1 MDKLI
6 LKLILTKLAIG
17 CEFPK
22 FDYANYFANYFL
34 SMFNTPKHLK
44 LIAGGMP
51 SGDFVNNPLEGYRT
65 LVPNKI
71 TQTQPITK
79 NPQGQ
84 GGASVFINLH
94 ARLSAG
100 VCKCPRS
107 SG

>member
-6 LKLILTKLAIG
+6 LKLIFTKLAVG

-22 FDYANYFANYFL
+22 FNYANYFANYFL
-34 SMFNTPKHLK
+34 SMFLAPKHLK

-71 TQTQPITK
+71 TQTQPTTK

-84 GGASVFINLH
+84 GGA
-94 ARLSAG
+94 RKAG
-100 VCKCPRS
+100 A
-107 SG
+107 

>member
-6 LKLILTKLAIG
+6 HKLILKKLAAR

-34 SMFNTPKHLK
+34 SMFNIPKHLK

-65 LVPNKI
+65 LVTIKT
-71 TQTQPITK
+71 TQTQPIQKTPK
-79 NPQGQ
+79 
-84 GGASVFINLH
+84 
-94 ARLSAG
+94 AG
-100 VCKCPRS
+100 R
-107 SG
+107 GE

>member
-6 LKLILTKLAIG
+6 LKLIFTKLAVG

-34 SMFNTPKHLK
+34 SMLFTPKHLK
-44 LIAGGMP
+44 LFAGG
-51 SGDFVNNPLEGYRT
+51 GLIGGFVNNPLEGYRT

-71 TQTQPITK
+71 TQTQPTTK

-84 GGASVFINLH
+84 GGASVFINFH
-94 ARLSAG
+94 DWLSAG
-100 VCKCPRS
+100 VCKRPRS

>member
-1 MDKLI
+1 MDKLMHNLI
-6 LKLILTKLAIG
+6 LKKLAAR

-22 FDYANYFANYFL
+22 FDCVNYLENNFL

-65 LVPNKI
+65 LVTNKI
-71 TQTQPITK
+71 TQTQPTTK

-84 GGASVFINLH
+84 GGA
-94 ARLSAG
+94 RKAG
-100 VCKCPRS
+100 V
-107 SG
+107 

>member
-1 MDKLI
+1 MDKLMHKLI
-6 LKLILTKLAIG
+6 LKKLAAR

-34 SMFNTPKHLK
+34 SMFNIPKHLK

-65 LVPNKI
+65 LVTNKI
-71 TQTQPITK
+71 TQTQPTTK

-94 ARLSAG
+94 DWLSAG
-100 VCKCPRS
+100 VCKRPRS